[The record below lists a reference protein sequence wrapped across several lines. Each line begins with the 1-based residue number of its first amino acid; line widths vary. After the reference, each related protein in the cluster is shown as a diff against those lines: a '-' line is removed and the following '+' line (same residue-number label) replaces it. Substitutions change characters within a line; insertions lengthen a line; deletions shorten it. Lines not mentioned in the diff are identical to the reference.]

1 MRSSN
6 SSISLSIGVV
16 TKFGSFLQLDSG
28 TRGGGFASFEGF
40 KPRATDRH
48 FIRISG
54 EYGTGPY
61 RVTITER
68 C

>member
-1 MRSSN
+1 M
-6 SSISLSIGVV
+6 SIGAV
-16 TKFGSFLQLDSG
+16 TKFGSLLQLDSG
-28 TRGGGFASFEGF
+28 TRGVRFASFEGF

-48 FIRISG
+48 FVCISG
-54 EYGTGPY
+54 EHGTGPY